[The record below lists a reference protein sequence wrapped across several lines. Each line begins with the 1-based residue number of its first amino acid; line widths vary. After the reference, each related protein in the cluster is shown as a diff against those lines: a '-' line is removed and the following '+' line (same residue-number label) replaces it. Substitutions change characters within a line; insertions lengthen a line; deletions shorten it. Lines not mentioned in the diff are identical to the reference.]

1 MIRKTIVELRQKNK
15 IDLSEALS
23 IWTSNLEYM
32 TAEDIID
39 IYKFTKYLE
48 VRAEKQTDIMID
60 VCAYIRDQLQG
71 EW

>member
-1 MIRKTIVELRQKNK
+1 MIRENVISLGEKGK
-15 IDLSEALS
+15 IDLDEALS
-23 IWTSNLEYM
+23 IWASNPEQI